1 MNAGDEDMPGED
13 MDQNIFH
20 ENSPD
25 EIKKMLMNKYRD
37 MFVDK
42 LTQQDLREL
51 QFYLR
56 NQFDE
61 KRRINAENKLKFESL
76 LRRYFH
82 EEIMRREIVS
92 IETLLSLLKPE
103 DIKIQNQ

>member
-1 MNAGDEDMPGED
+1 MPGKD
-13 MDQNIFH
+13 LDKNIYH

-25 EIKKMLMNKYRD
+25 EIKKMLMTKYRD

-42 LTQQDLREL
+42 LTQQDLQDL
-51 QFYLR
+51 QVYLR
-56 NQFDE
+56 SQFDE

>member
-1 MNAGDEDMPGED
+1 MPGED
-13 MDQNIFH
+13 QNQNSYH

-25 EIKKMLMNKYRD
+25 EIKKMLMNKYRE

-51 QFYLR
+51 QFYLK

-61 KRRINAENKLKFESL
+61 KRRILPENKLKFESL

-103 DIKIQNQ
+103 DVKIQNRKR

>member
-1 MNAGDEDMPGED
+1 MQGKDLDK
-13 MDQNIFH
+13 NIFH

-25 EIKKMLMNKYRD
+25 EIKKMLMTKYRD

-42 LTQQDLREL
+42 LTQQDLRDL
-51 QFYLR
+51 QLYLR
-56 NQFDE
+56 IQFDE

>member
-1 MNAGDEDMPGED
+1 MQGKNLDK
-13 MDQNIFH
+13 NIFH

-25 EIKKMLMNKYRD
+25 EIKKMLMTKYRD

-42 LTQQDLREL
+42 LTQQDLQDL
-51 QFYLR
+51 QLYLR
-56 NQFDE
+56 SQFDE

>member
-1 MNAGDEDMPGED
+1 MQGKNLDK
-13 MDQNIFH
+13 NIFH

-25 EIKKMLMNKYRD
+25 EIKKMLMTKYRD

-42 LTQQDLREL
+42 LTQQDLRDL
-51 QFYLR
+51 QLYLR
-56 NQFDE
+56 SQFDE

>member
-1 MNAGDEDMPGED
+1 MPGKNLD
-13 MDQNIFH
+13 KNIFH

-25 EIKKMLMNKYRD
+25 EIKKMLMTKYRD

-42 LTQQDLREL
+42 LTQQDLRDL
-51 QFYLR
+51 QLYLR
-56 NQFDE
+56 SQFDE
-61 KRRINAENKLKFESL
+61 KRRINAKNKLKFESL

>member
-1 MNAGDEDMPGED
+1 MPGKD
-13 MDQNIFH
+13 LDKNIYH

-25 EIKKMLMNKYRD
+25 EIKKMLMTKYRD

-42 LTQQDLREL
+42 LTQQDLRDL
-51 QFYLR
+51 QLYLR
-56 NQFDE
+56 SQFDE

>member
-1 MNAGDEDMPGED
+1 MPEND
-13 MDQNIFH
+13 QDQNSFH

-25 EIKKMLMNKYRD
+25 RIKKILMNKYRD

-42 LTQQDLREL
+42 LTQQDLRQL

-61 KRRINAENKLKFESL
+61 KRRINVENKLKFESL

-92 IETLLSLLKPE
+92 IETLLGLLKPE
-103 DIKIQNQ
+103 DLQNRKR